1 MAAMKRGLLVVL
13 SVSFLQPLL
22 IASIEA
28 AKVAIIGSG
37 VAGSSA
43 AFFLHKEDPS
53 LEVHV
58 FEKHEYVGGRVKDV
72 FLSGDR
78 FEAGASIIHRA
89 NKHMMS
95 FAQVNA
101 PVPGFDSW
109 SSCNLVLFGRNCL
122 PAGCSGT
129 NKPSFALSMTIR

>member
-22 IASIEA
+22 ITSIEA

-58 FEKHEYVGGRVKDV
+58 FEKHEYVGGRVRDV

-109 SSCNLVLFGRNCL
+109 SSYNLVWEELFASRL
-122 PAGCSGT
+122 FWP
-129 NKPSFALSMTIR
+129 